1 MRELDRT
8 PTADAEIRA
17 ALEYLEQYSPPA
29 AERLSDEVER
39 RSQLLL
45 SNPFTGRDR
54 SDLRRGYRSV
64 LVGQHLMFYRVTDTE
79 VVLLR
84 FIHARRDLPAAL
96 AEADD

>member
-17 ALEYLEQYSPPA
+17 ALDYLDQYSPPA

-45 SNPFTGRDR
+45 TSPFMGRDR
-54 SDLRRGYRSV
+54 SDLRPGYRSV
-64 LVGQHLMFYRVTDTE
+64 LVGEYLLFYRVTDSQ
-79 VVLLR
+79 VILLR
-84 FIHARRDLPAAL
+84 FIFGRRNLPAAI
-96 AEADD
+96 AEVDD